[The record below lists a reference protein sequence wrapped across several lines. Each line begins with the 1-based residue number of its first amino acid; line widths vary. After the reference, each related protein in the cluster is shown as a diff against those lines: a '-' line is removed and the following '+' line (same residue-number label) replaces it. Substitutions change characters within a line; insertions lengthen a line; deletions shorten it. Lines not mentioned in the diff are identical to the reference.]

1 MTAVRPEPLI
11 TTEAIAARVG
21 EIAAEIDRDYAGEE
35 EILIL
40 GVLRGAYMFLAD
52 LSRRL
57 TVPRRVDFIALSSY
71 DKANSTGS
79 VRLIMDTRV
88 SLAGRH
94 VLIVEDILDSGR
106 TLAYLLRLFGARG
119 PASLKTCVLVRKPNP
134 EVLVEVDYLGFDIPD
149 EWVVG
154 YGLDYDDRYRALP
167 YIGTLD
173 PEAVEAATR
182 GGTAAGGGG

>member
-1 MTAVRPEPLI
+1 MSPPGHPKPLI
-11 TTEAIAARVG
+11 TAERIDERVRQIAADLDQVY
-21 EIAAEIDRDYAGEE
+21 ADAGEV
-35 EILIL
+35 LIL

-52 LSRRL
+52 LSRRM

-71 DKANSTGS
+71 DGASSSGG
-79 VRLIMDTRV
+79 VRLIMDARV

-94 VLIVEDILDSGR
+94 VLIVEDILDTGR
-106 TLAYLLRLFGARG
+106 TLSYLLRLFRARG
-119 PASLKTCVLVRKPNP
+119 PASLRTCVLVRKPNP
-134 EVLVEVDYLGFDIPD
+134 EVEVEVDYLGFDIPD

-173 PEAVEAATR
+173 PGEVEAE
-182 GGTAAGGGG
+182 G

>member
-1 MTAVRPEPLI
+1 VSQGPAPLI
-11 TTEAIAARVG
+11 SADAIAARVA
-21 EIAAEIDRDYAGEE
+21 EIAAQLDRDYAETDE
-35 EILIL
+35 VLML
-40 GVLRGAYMFLAD
+40 GVLRGAYIFLAD
-52 LSRRL
+52 LSRLL
-57 TVPRRVDFIALSSY
+57 TIPRRIDFIALSSY
-71 DKANSTGS
+71 AKANAAAG

-119 PASLKTCVLVRKPNP
+119 PLSLKSCVLVRKPNP
-134 EVLVEVDYLGFDIPD
+134 EVQVDVDYVGFDIPD

-167 YIGTLD
+167 YIGVLTPDQLD
-173 PEAVEAATR
+173 
-182 GGTAAGGGG
+182 

>member
-1 MTAVRPEPLI
+1 VNNRNLPQTLI
-11 TTEAIAARVG
+11 RADDINRRVA
-21 EIAAEIDRDYAGEE
+21 EIAREIDQTYQDVD
-35 EILIL
+35 EILVL

-52 LSRRL
+52 LTRAI

-71 DKANSTGS
+71 EKASSFGG
-79 VRLIMDTRV
+79 VRLIMDARV

-106 TLAYLLRLFGARG
+106 TLGYLTRLFGARG
-119 PASLKTCVLVRKPNP
+119 PASLRTCVLVRKPDP
-134 EVLVEVDYLGFDIPD
+134 EVEIEVDYVGFDIAD

-167 YIGTLD
+167 YIGRLSPDEIEGDRRT
-173 PEAVEAATR
+173 
-182 GGTAAGGGG
+182 GTA

>member
-1 MTAVRPEPLI
+1 MTAPGHPEPLI
-11 TTEAIAARVG
+11 TAEQIDERVGQIAADLDRVY
-21 EIAAEIDRDYAGEE
+21 ADAGEV
-35 EILIL
+35 LIL

-71 DKANSTGS
+71 DGASSSGG
-79 VRLIMDTRV
+79 VRLIMDARV

-94 VLIVEDILDSGR
+94 VLIVEDILDTGR
-106 TLAYLLRLFGARG
+106 TLSYLLRLFRARG
-119 PASLKTCVLVRKPNP
+119 PASLRTCVLVRKPNP
-134 EVLVEVDYLGFDIPD
+134 KVEVDVDYVGFDIPD

-154 YGLDYDDRYRALP
+154 YGLDFNDHYRALP

-173 PEAVEAATR
+173 PEAL
-182 GGTAAGGGG
+182 

>member
-1 MTAVRPEPLI
+1 MTAPGHPEPLI
-11 TTEAIAARVG
+11 TAEQIDERVGQIAADLDRVY
-21 EIAAEIDRDYAGEE
+21 ADAGEV
-35 EILIL
+35 LIL

-71 DKANSTGS
+71 DGASSSGG
-79 VRLIMDTRV
+79 VRLIMDARV

-94 VLIVEDILDSGR
+94 VLIVEDILDTGR
-106 TLAYLLRLFGARG
+106 TLSYLLRLFRARG
-119 PASLKTCVLVRKPNP
+119 PASLRTCVLVRKPNP
-134 EVLVEVDYLGFDIPD
+134 KVEVDVDYVGFDIPD

-154 YGLDYDDRYRALP
+154 YGLDFDDHYRALP

-173 PEAVEAATR
+173 PEALQT
-182 GGTAAGGGG
+182 G